1 MDSCIIVVFTACLIA
16 NISSSGQAPAANQ
29 NCLSKLSPGM
39 RYLKSHKIQ
48 MQQRAGKFVEYSYA
62 LAKGATYF
70 VRLCNE
76 GKPADSVRL
85 VIYDWERHIV
95 ATNIDKAGIVPAV
108 QYTCSHSGIFYFRY
122 IPNVEDFAGESILA
136 FSIKLKREQGQSD

>member
-1 MDSCIIVVFTACLIA
+1 
-16 NISSSGQAPAANQ
+16 
-29 NCLSKLSPGM
+29 M